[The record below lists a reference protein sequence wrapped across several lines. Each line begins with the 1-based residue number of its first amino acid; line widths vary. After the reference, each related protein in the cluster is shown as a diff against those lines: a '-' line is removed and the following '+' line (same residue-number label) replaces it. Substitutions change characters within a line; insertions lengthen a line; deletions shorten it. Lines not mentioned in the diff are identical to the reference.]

1 MHTHSPARAPQGRPP
16 RENGT
21 TLIEALVAMVVLSVG
36 VLGMVGLQANA
47 LKLNQTSLQRSQA
60 TILAYAILDQMRSD
74 TAAARAGD
82 YDVDI
87 DDTPADGDTTKP
99 WHDELIRSLGPDAA
113 GGICRLATADAAA
126 CGAGEF
132 FRITVRWVEAQITDA
147 SGENSWSDNDDPR
160 ELIVVGRL

>member
-1 MHTHSPARAPQGRPP
+1 MHTRPRPYAARPPP

-87 DDTPADGDTTKP
+87 DDTPPTAIQPSHGTTN
-99 WHDELIRSLGPDAA
+99 SSA
-113 GGICRLATADAAA
+113 RLAPTPPAASA
-126 CGAGEF
+126 ALPRQTPRLRRG
-132 FRITVRWVEAQITDA
+132 RILPHHSALGGSPDHRRKRRKQLV
-147 SGENSWSDNDDPR
+147 
-160 ELIVVGRL
+160 